1 MNSEVGPG
9 RTTLL
14 VEDLQ
19 QLARA
24 LPVESRY
31 PALERILAFGK
42 QRLVPSQS
50 PNHLRYQ
57 LFSAKGSGQ
66 LSVAALTH
74 ADDCGDL
81 PEAGSYWL
89 RADPVTMR
97 ADMTQVFTTS
107 CGFADLD
114 EAERGE
120 INRIVVAALRHE
132 GISATDCQNGHW
144 CFALDAPPGFE
155 FMPLHQALGLDVAE
169 ALPSSPEAIPWKRL
183 LTEIQVDLHQSEVNA
198 RRRASGLQEIN
209 SVWFWGG
216 GTLPDI
222 EETVFDSV
230 FSNDPV
236 SRGLAIASGSH
247 LARQEQF
254 SRRQG
259 TVLVDW
265 VMASMDAVREAAA
278 LEQFVQSLLAEP
290 MRPGQG
296 LTLLDGSGKAWEL
309 KKQSQWRFWKRSR
322 PLSIALRGEPAS

>member
-1 MNSEVGPG
+1 MGTG

-19 QLARA
+19 QLARV

-31 PALERILAFGK
+31 PALERILARGE
-42 QRLVPSQS
+42 QRQVPCQS

-57 LFSAKGSGQ
+57 LFSANSSGQ

-74 ADDCGDL
+74 VDDCGEM

-97 ADMTQVFTTS
+97 ADMTQVYTTS

-120 INRIVVAALRHE
+120 INRTVLDALRRE
-132 GISATDCQNGHW
+132 GISASDCQNGHW
-144 CFALDAPPGFE
+144 CFALDAPLGFE

-169 ALPSSPEAIPWKRL
+169 ALPSSPEAVQWKRL
-183 LTEIQVDLHQSEVNA
+183 LTEIQVDLHQGEVNS

-216 GTLPDI
+216 GTLPAV

-236 SRGLAIASGSH
+236 SRGLAIASGSR

-254 SRRQG
+254 SRQQG
-259 TVLVDW
+259 RVLVDW
-265 VMASMDAVREAAA
+265 VMASADAAREAAA
-278 LEQFVQSLLAEP
+278 LEQFVQSLLAES

-296 LTLLDGSGKAWEL
+296 LTLLDGSGKAWEME
-309 KKQSQWRFWKRSR
+309 KRSQWWFWKRSK
-322 PLSIALRGEPAS
+322 PLSRVFPGETKP